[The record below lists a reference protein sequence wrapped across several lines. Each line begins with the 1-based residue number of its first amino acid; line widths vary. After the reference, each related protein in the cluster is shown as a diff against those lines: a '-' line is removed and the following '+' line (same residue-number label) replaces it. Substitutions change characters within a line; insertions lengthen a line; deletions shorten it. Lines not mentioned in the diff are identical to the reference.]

1 MPFNIGDGHT
11 FDTETECCTQEYT
24 SQVGGEFIKI
34 IPITFSYQLSIFTP
48 PPIDDLTLINLSF
61 VQIFQRLLSLSA
73 TTQST
78 RTIQSYVY
86 YPEIDLGEGWQE

>member
-1 MPFNIGDGHT
+1 MRLPPNIGDCHT
-11 FDTETECCTQEYT
+11 FETQLERCKQEYS

-48 PPIDDLTLINLSF
+48 PPIDELTLINLSF

-73 TTQST
+73 TAQST
-78 RTIQSYVY
+78 STIQS
-86 YPEIDLGEGWQE
+86 